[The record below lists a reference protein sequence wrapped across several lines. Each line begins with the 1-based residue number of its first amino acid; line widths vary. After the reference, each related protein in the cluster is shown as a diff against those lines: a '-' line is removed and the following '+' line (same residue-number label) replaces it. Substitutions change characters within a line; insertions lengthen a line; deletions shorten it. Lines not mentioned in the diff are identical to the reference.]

1 MARQSQNGRINDEAA
16 FVIQT
21 WPWKETSLLVEML
34 TLNHGKVVMVARG
47 AKRPGCQFR
56 GLLSPFLPLK
66 VSYWGT
72 NEVKTLAKVSWL
84 GGFIPLQGDALFS
97 GFYVNELLARLLP
110 REDCIEPLFASYV
123 NVLKALADE
132 KNEHEKAL
140 RLFEADLLSDLGWA
154 LPASE
159 QCLWAWVDNEF
170 RVVESVRD
178 LPETAVPVL
187 PRVLDEM
194 NRRDFTR
201 PETLMTAKRL
211 FRAMIA
217 HYAGDKPLNT
227 RRILQELKRL

>member
-1 MARQSQNGRINDEAA
+1 MARQTQNGRINDEAA

-34 TLNHGKVVMVARG
+34 TLHHGKVVMVARG

-66 VSYWGT
+66 ISYWGN
-72 NEVKTLAKVSWL
+72 NEVKTLADVGWL
-84 GGFIPLQGDALFS
+84 GGFMPLEGDALFA

-110 REDCIEPLFASYV
+110 REDCIDALFASYV
-123 NVLKALADE
+123 QVLKSLSGD
-132 KNEHEKAL
+132 KSEHEKAL

-154 LPASE
+154 LPEADRCS
-159 QCLWAWVDNEF
+159 WAWIDDEF
-170 RVVESVRD
+170 QVIDADAR
-178 LPETAVPVL
+178 LPESAVVVSAS
-187 PRVLDEM
+187 VLDQI
-194 NRRDFTR
+194 NRRDFSQAK
-201 PETLMTAKRL
+201 TLSIAKQL

>member
-201 PETLMTAKRL
+201 QETLMTAKRL